1 MKTLLKNINGGR
13 LILLL
18 YCTLVLFVSCEP
30 NKTFINYRIQ
40 DITELN
46 KIDRNVLRDI
56 NCYYQ
61 YYVVVEF
68 RTGKKCEIF
77 PDSILL
83 EFEDNRCMACDIDV
97 FKSFDVRRSIY
108 QDGKT
113 IKKKVFLEFRRL
125 WLVHDTIDY
134 ENTVPVRF
142 KILPCG
148 FIKNN
153 NKNVITS
160 PIEFGNEEQK

>member
-1 MKTLLKNINGGR
+1 
-13 LILLL
+13 
-18 YCTLVLFVSCEP
+18 
-30 NKTFINYRIQ
+30 
-40 DITELN
+40 
-46 KIDRNVLRDI
+46 
-56 NCYYQ
+56 
-61 YYVVVEF
+61 
-68 RTGKKCEIF
+68 
-77 PDSILL
+77 
-83 EFEDNRCMACDIDV
+83 MACDIDV
-97 FKSFDVRRSIY
+97 FKSFDVRRSIH

-160 PIEFGNEEQK
+160 PIEFGNEEQ